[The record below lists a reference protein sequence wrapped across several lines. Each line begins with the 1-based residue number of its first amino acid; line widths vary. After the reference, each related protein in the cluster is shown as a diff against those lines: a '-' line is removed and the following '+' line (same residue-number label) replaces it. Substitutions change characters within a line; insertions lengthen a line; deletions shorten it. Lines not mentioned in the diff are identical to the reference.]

1 MILDSEER
9 RQAIIEY
16 LAPASLPINGTELAK
31 HFGVSRQVI
40 VQDIALLRAQNHP
53 IWSTNKGYMLSKPFE
68 KQIGCQ
74 RVIAVQHSQEQTID
88 EMQAIVDFGG
98 RMLDIF
104 VDHDLYGEIRAELI
118 INDIQDALDF
128 CERMNHSTSKPLKV
142 LTKDTHYHTIAAPS
156 EKAMQMIL
164 QELTEK
170 GILIETQKG

>member
-1 MILDSEER
+1 MILDGEER

-16 LAPASLPINGTELAK
+16 LAPCQTPVNGSDLAK
-31 HFGVSRQVI
+31 QFGVSRQVI

-53 IWSTNKGYMLSKPFE
+53 IWSTNKGYMLSKPQE
-68 KQIGCQ
+68 RQEGC
-74 RVIAVQHSQEQTID
+74 RKVIVVQHSQEDTLA

-118 INDIQDALDF
+118 INDLQDALDF

-142 LTKDTHYHTIAAPS
+142 LTGDIHYHTIVAPS

-164 QELTEK
+164 QELKEK
-170 GILIETQKG
+170 GILI